1 MGLAIEGY
9 NNIGQGFL
17 EAVYQEAFEIELQ
30 ENDIDY
36 KREKKLGISYKK
48 KILHT
53 FYKADFVCMNKIIIE
68 LKSIKKITNIGEVQV
83 INYLKALG
91 INKGLIFNFGAPSLE
106 FKRYIN

>member
-1 MGLAIEGY
+1 
-9 NNIGQGFL
+9 
-17 EAVYQEAFEIELQ
+17 
-30 ENDIDY
+30 
-36 KREKKLGISYKK
+36 
-48 KILHT
+48 
-53 FYKADFVCMNKIIIE
+53 MNKIIIE